1 MIASTSNKQTDKTI
15 PAERASRAE
24 EKFSSLPCSKHS
36 SPTLQ
41 MSNRISVDPVPEALA
56 DSHLMLVERVTE
68 GIQQNQSLSKDPD
81 LDMSDSGDEDDE
93 MSETEEMDNLMT
105 LDKLQHE
112 YQRKL

>member
-1 MIASTSNKQTDKTI
+1 
-15 PAERASRAE
+15 
-24 EKFSSLPCSKHS
+24 
-36 SPTLQ
+36 
-41 MSNRISVDPVPEALA
+41 MSNRISVDPVPEALV

-93 MSETEEMDNLMT
+93 MSETEEMGDLMT